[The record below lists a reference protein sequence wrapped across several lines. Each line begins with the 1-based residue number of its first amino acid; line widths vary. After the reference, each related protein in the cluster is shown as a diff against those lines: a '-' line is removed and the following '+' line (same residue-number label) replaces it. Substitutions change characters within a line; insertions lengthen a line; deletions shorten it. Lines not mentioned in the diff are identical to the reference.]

1 MKQTSIVRIKGVS
14 DEVRKLSLKDLGAI
28 LKDAGLRRELED
40 EMWRCPS
47 VVAFDGKSG
56 YTF

>member
-1 MKQTSIVRIKGVS
+1 MVCIKGVS

-28 LKDAGLRRELED
+28 LKDAGLWRELED